1 MGSGRRGG
9 DRGRREG
16 PGWPEME
23 GQAAERVTQCQVF
36 GQGLPAE
43 ELEEALQELM
53 STVESKSYSIT
64 QSMLWSKKNYTQTA
78 TTEKNLA
85 FIISGI
91 YSDSA

>member
-23 GQAAERVTQCQVF
+23 GQAAERVTQCQVL

-43 ELEEALQELM
+43 ELDEALQELI

-64 QSMLWSKKNYTQTA
+64 SSMLWSNKITHKLQQLRRT
-78 TTEKNLA
+78 
-85 FIISGI
+85 
-91 YSDSA
+91 